1 MPMLQLANVD
11 VFYGKVH
18 ALKGI
23 SISIEA
29 GELVTLIG
37 ANGAGKSTVLK
48 TISGMLHPQNGE
60 INFLNKRITSKS
72 SEQIVQMGIAHCPE
86 GRRIFP
92 DMTIKENLEMG
103 AFTRKDNAAIRKDMQ
118 LVFDLFPILM
128 ERIKLPAG
136 SLSGGEQQMLAIG
149 RAMMSKP
156 KLLMFDEPSLGLAP
170 ILVDRVADV
179 ISELHKRGTTILLV
193 EQNADLALKLAN
205 RAYVME
211 TGKVMLDGPSDS
223 LLRNE
228 HVRKAYLGA

>member
-1 MPMLQLANVD
+1 MLQLSNVD
-11 VFYGKVH
+11 VFYGKVQ

-23 SISIEA
+23 SISIET

-37 ANGAGKSTVLK
+37 ANGAGKSTTLK

-60 INFLNKRITSKS
+60 ITFLDERITSKS

-193 EQNADLALKLAN
+193 EQNAGVALKLAN

-211 TGKVMLDGPSDS
+211 TGKVALEGPSDS

-228 HVRKAYLGA
+228 YVRKAYLGA

>member
-1 MPMLQLANVD
+1 MPMLQLSNVD
-11 VFYGKVH
+11 VFYGKVQ

-23 SISIEA
+23 SISIET

-37 ANGAGKSTVLK
+37 ANGAGKSTTLK

-60 INFLNKRITSKS
+60 ITFLDERITSKS

-103 AFTRKDNAAIRKDMQ
+103 AFTRKDNAAVRKDMQ

-128 ERIKLPAG
+128 ERIKLSAG

-170 ILVDRVADV
+170 ILVDRVTDV

-193 EQNADLALKLAN
+193 EQNAGVALKLAN

-211 TGKVMLDGPSDS
+211 TGKVALEGPSDS

-228 HVRKAYLGA
+228 YVRKAYLGA